1 MTNKLACAI
10 LLQSL
15 LLPRKN
21 AICIARKMRMGVRSM
36 LGRVMSVNILASSV
50 ADMVDGDRWLT
61 GSRLSSSW
69 LLIPGPGD
77 WSVGVR
83 TRSTI
88 LTEIKTQVI

>member
-36 LGRVMSVNILASSV
+36 LGRVMSVNILASSAV

-61 GSRLSSSW
+61 GSRLSSC
-69 LLIPGPGD
+69 
-77 WSVGVR
+77 
-83 TRSTI
+83 
-88 LTEIKTQVI
+88 